1 MKLSDVTSWGYQ
13 LQNIKPAKVAACPY
27 DLMVIDYAND
37 DGRPFSRDQVAAM
50 QRRPDGAPRLVLA
63 YFSTGEAEDYRP
75 YWRKEWRKSRPA
87 WLGKE
92 NPEWKGNFLVSYWA
106 PEWQQILAADLDR
119 IVAAGF
125 DGAYLDRVDSFE
137 DWEARGDKG
146 AASKMVDLVA
156 TLSAHAKAKRPG
168 FLIVSQNG
176 EGLLDRPVF
185 RQAIDGFARED
196 LFYGEDDDRK
206 RNSRQSIGDSIGQ
219 LKQFAAEGKPVF
231 VVEYPSKKDVE
242 SVRDEIKAQ
251 GFIGL
256 IAGRELDRLP

>member
-1 MKLSDVTSWGYQ
+1 MKLADVTSWGYQ
-13 LQNIKPAKVAACPY
+13 LQNIKPAKVAASPY
-27 DLMVIDYAND
+27 DLMVVDYADD

-50 QRRPDGAPRLVLA
+50 QRKPDGAQRLVLA
-63 YFSTGEAEDYRP
+63 YFSIGEAEDYRP

-137 DWEARGDKG
+137 DWEARGDK
-146 AASKMVDLVA
+146 AAAGKMVDLVA
-156 TLSAHAKAKRPG
+156 SLSAHAKAKRPG

-176 EGLLDRPVF
+176 DGLLDRPGF
-185 RQAIDGFARED
+185 RAAIDGFARED
-196 LFYGEDDDRK
+196 LFYGEDDDRR
-206 RNSRQSIGDSIGQ
+206 RNSRQSIGESIAQ
-219 LKQFAAEGKPVF
+219 LKRFAAEGKPVF
-231 VVEYPSKKDVE
+231 VVEYPSRKDAE
-242 SVRDEIKAQ
+242 SVRDEIKTQ
-251 GFIGL
+251 GFTGL
-256 IAGRELDRLP
+256 VAGRELDRLP